1 MITYKPFEPYAGTK
15 FGVGGITSIKVQL
28 ANTAW
33 NSVSSNLH
41 CYYGATSRLQMPGGF
56 LYPVDFGPFCG
67 YMIFFS
73 YICKLSKTK
82 NYVT

>member
-1 MITYKPFEPYAGTK
+1 MYKPFEPYTGTK

-33 NSVSSNLH
+33 NSVTSNLQ
-41 CYYGATSRLQMPGGF
+41 CCLRETSRSKCREVF
-56 LYPVDFGPFCG
+56 LHPVDIGPRRG
-67 YMIFFS
+67 YVIFFS